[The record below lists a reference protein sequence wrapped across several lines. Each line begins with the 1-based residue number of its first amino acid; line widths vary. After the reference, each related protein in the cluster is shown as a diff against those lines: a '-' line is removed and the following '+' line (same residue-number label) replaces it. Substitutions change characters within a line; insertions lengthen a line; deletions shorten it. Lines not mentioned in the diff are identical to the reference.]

1 MSITLDYIGQV
12 HSPYKEKF
20 GIPRQPGL
28 ANTLKASIE
37 IWSPYGSAASI
48 KGLDSV
54 THIWVV
60 FVFSATAAAGWKASV
75 RPPRLGGNEKMGVFA
90 TRSTF
95 RPNPIGLSAVK
106 LDGVR
111 VEKDKVWLDV
121 SGTDLLDGTPIL
133 DIKPYLPYSDCLTDA
148 ELNWA
153 ADAPNSLKQVIF
165 SETARLS
172 CDAIEASQGYPL
184 KAQIEDVLRLDPRPS
199 YKSDKDERIYGL
211 TLHQFNIRWKVKEQ
225 YIQILSIDPA
235 DSPSNPQTL

>member
-1 MSITLDYIGQV
+1 MSLTLDYIGQV
-12 HSPYKEKF
+12 HSPFKEKF

-37 IWSPYGSAASI
+37 IWQPYGSAASV
-48 KGLDSV
+48 KGLEDVS
-54 THIWVV
+54 HIWVI
-60 FVFSATAAAGWKASV
+60 FAFSATAAAGWKASV

-111 VEKDKVWLDV
+111 IDKDKVWLDV
-121 SGTDLLDGTPIL
+121 SGADLLDGTPVL

-153 ADAPNSLKQVIF
+153 ADAPDSQKEVVFSASAIQVCDRI
-165 SETARLS
+165 ET
-172 CDAIEASQGYPL
+172 SQGYSL

-211 TLHQFNIRWKVKEQ
+211 ALHEFNIRWKVEAQ
-225 YIQILSIDPA
+225 SIQVLSIDALDTRSTP
-235 DSPSNPQTL
+235 

>member
-37 IWSPYGSAASI
+37 IWQPYGSAASV
-48 KGLDSV
+48 KGLEDVS
-54 THIWVV
+54 HIWVI
-60 FVFSATAAAGWKASV
+60 FAFSATAAAGWKASV

-111 VEKDKVWLDV
+111 IDKDKVWLDV
-121 SGTDLLDGTPIL
+121 SGADLLDGTPVL

-153 ADAPNSLKQVIF
+153 ADAPDSQKEVAFSASAIQVCDRI
-165 SETARLS
+165 ET
-172 CDAIEASQGYPL
+172 SQGYSL

-211 TLHQFNIRWKVKEQ
+211 ALHEFNIRWKVEAQ
-225 YIQILSIDPA
+225 SIQVLSIDALDTRSTP
-235 DSPSNPQTL
+235 